1 MKDEK
6 KVIARECEYEFDDHE
21 TCVRCAV
28 MMKALIGMMAEMGA
42 TLPKHITLEVF
53 KNGNTLACRTSPDGM
68 AINFNMMIEKFM
80 EYDADF
86 K

>member
-1 MKDEK
+1 MENK

-28 MMKALIGMMAEMGA
+28 MIRALVGMMAEMKA
-42 TLPKHITLEVF
+42 TLPERIIMEVVQ
-53 KNGNTLACRTSPDGM
+53 NGNTLSVRTSPDGY
-68 AINFNMMIEKFM
+68 AINFDMMIEKFM
-80 EYDADF
+80 EYDQEF

>member
-6 KVIARECEYEFDDHE
+6 KVIAREHEYEFDDYE

-28 MMKALIGMMAEMGA
+28 MIKALIDLPAEIGVA
-42 TLPKHITLEVF
+42 LPKHITLEVF
-53 KNGNTLACRTSPDGM
+53 KNSNTLSVRTSPDGL
-68 AINFNMMIEKFM
+68 AINFDMMVEKFM
-80 EYDADF
+80 EYDAEF